1 MVMRTQDQD
10 SVTTD
15 AETVVTIGPAASRH
29 GVKAHLLEWVEWFQF
44 PVKFL
49 LRITIPDVKNEK
61 WRRCMPMSFFMSM
74 FWLALFSFCVVSVC
88 DIIAYEFHISVAI
101 LGFTV
106 AAIGTSFPNVI
117 SCIAVSRQGKTSMAI
132 ANALGA
138 NIQNVFIALAL
149 PWFFKA
155 SISVTFTV

>member
-1 MVMRTQDQD
+1 MKLI
-10 SVTTD
+10 SY
-15 AETVVTIGPAASRH
+15 
-29 GVKAHLLEWVEWFQF
+29 
-44 PVKFL
+44 
-49 LRITIPDVKNEK
+49 DVADLNNTK
-61 WRRCMPMSFFMSM
+61 RCMPMSFFMSM
-74 FWLALFSFCVVSVC
+74 FWLALFSFCVVEVC
-88 DIIAYEFHISVAI
+88 DIISYEFDISVTI

-149 PWFFKA
+149 PWFFKTLA
-155 SISVTFTV
+155 SGSFEVVSSDLSMSVLWMAFTLALLVFVVVISGCKMPMWSGMFF